1 MMQTPRPGDTLF
13 TVQNLRHRH
22 AAREILSDVSFTLHQ
37 GDRLGILGVNGAGK
51 STLMRLMAGADQ
63 PDAGSVTR
71 RKGLS
76 LGYLQQE
83 FEGIE
88 GQTVRACV
96 EAGAAATRALLN
108 SYAELNTRLHEA
120 QGEELESLLAEQTA
134 LAEVLEHRDA
144 WHLDRLVETVMQH
157 LHLPPGDRLVETLSG
172 GERRRV
178 SLARTLVGQP
188 ELLLLDEPT
197 NHLDADSIAW
207 LETYLAEGD
216 RTCVLVT
223 HDRYFLDRIVNR
235 MVELE
240 RGSVRAYAGNYSDY
254 LEAKARELEV
264 GAQQEQVRQ
273 NTLRRELAW
282 VRKQPKA
289 RQAKSKAREEAY
301 HALAAEAPP
310 PPLDEIAL
318 RIPMGPV
325 RLGKKVVELLG
336 VGKRLGERWL
346 FRDLTL
352 SLLPG
357 ERIGVVGAN
366 GLGKTTLMRLIQ
378 GLVPPDEGQVELGPN
393 TRFVYADQGRDQLNL
408 DNTLLAEVAG
418 DASQL
423 QLEDRTIT
431 VRNYL
436 RRFLF
441 EDDQHQQP
449 LRKFSGGEQNRA
461 QLAKLLAVGGNVL
474 ILDEPTNDL
483 DLQTLRA
490 LEDALLAFSGAA
502 LLVSHDR
509 YFLNR
514 VATGI
519 LAFEGDGRV
528 VYSVGT
534 YDDYLARQRATLPA
548 APAKPEPARIST
560 PPVSVEPSMRKLT
573 FKERQELDAIEAVLE
588 AAEAE
593 KARLEALLAEPSLY
607 AERGEEVP
615 GLLAA
620 AEAARSEVERLYA
633 RWAELEAVSTARR

>member
-1 MMQTPRPGDTLF
+1 M
-13 TVQNLRHRH
+13 
-22 AAREILSDVSFTLHQ
+22 
-37 GDRLGILGVNGAGK
+37 
-51 STLMRLMAGADQ
+51 
-63 PDAGSVTR
+63 
-71 RKGLS
+71 
-76 LGYLQQE
+76 
-83 FEGIE
+83 
-88 GQTVRACV
+88 
-96 EAGAAATRALLN
+96 
-108 SYAELNTRLHEA
+108 
-120 QGEELESLLAEQTA
+120 
-134 LAEVLEHRDA
+134 LEHRDA

-188 ELLLLDEPT
+188 DMLLLDEPT

-207 LETYLAEGD
+207 LETYLAEGE

-223 HDRYFLDRIVNR
+223 HDRYVLDRIVNR
-235 MVELE
+235 MLELE
-240 RGSVRAYAGNYSDY
+240 RGTVRSYAGNYSDY

-264 GAQQEQVRQ
+264 GAQQEQARQ
-273 NTLRRELAW
+273 NTLRRERAW

-301 HALAAEAPP
+301 HTLAAEAPP

-318 RIPMGPV
+318 RIPIGPV
-325 RLGKKVVELLG
+325 RLGKKVVELAE

-346 FRDLTL
+346 FRNLTL

-378 GLVPPDEGQVELGPN
+378 GLVPPDEGGVELGPN

-483 DLQTLRA
+483 DLPTLRA

-528 VYSVGT
+528 VYSVGS
-534 YDDYLARQRATLPA
+534 YDDYLARQAAATAVPSPRPAPA
-548 APAKPEPARIST
+548 AASAPQ
-560 PPVSVEPSMRKLT
+560 PVSVAPAARKLS
-573 FKERQELDAIEAVLE
+573 FKERQELEGLEAVLE

-593 KARLEALLAEPSLY
+593 KARLESLLADPTLY
-607 AERGEEVP
+607 AERGAEVP
-615 GLLAA
+615 ALLASV
-620 AEAARSEVERLYA
+620 EAARAEVERLYA
-633 RWAELEAVSTARR
+633 RWAELEALAGAR